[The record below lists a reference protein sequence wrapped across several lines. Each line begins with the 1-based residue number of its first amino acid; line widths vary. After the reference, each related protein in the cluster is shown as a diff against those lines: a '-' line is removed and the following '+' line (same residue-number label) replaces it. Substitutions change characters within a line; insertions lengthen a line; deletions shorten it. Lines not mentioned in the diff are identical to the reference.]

1 MTPLSDGGMGD
12 YGGVGSDGG
21 GFAGEEAMRGI
32 KRVNI
37 ALNAFF

>member
-1 MTPLSDGGMGD
+1 MTPLSEEGD

-32 KRVNI
+32 IRVNI